1 MHPKLNKV
9 LRICSTCI
17 VFTMV
22 ILATLLYGTRW
33 IGLEPYTVLSPSM
46 EPKYPTGSLIYV
58 KAVDTADLKEKD
70 VITFRMTNGTIA
82 THRIVEIVDQSFRT
96 KGDNNNMVDAS
107 LVAKENVV
115 GKTVFCI
122 PLLGYFA
129 QYVQTKAGN
138 IVVICF
144 GVAMILFVVFVDL
157 LTDDKKVKKE
167 SKGEVKD
174 EEN

>member
-17 VFTMV
+17 VFIMV

-58 KAVDTADLKEKD
+58 VDANPEDLKVKD
-70 VITFRMTNGTIA
+70 VITFRLTNNTTA
-82 THRIVEIVDQSFRT
+82 THRIIEIVEEEGVRSFRT
-96 KGDNNNMVDAS
+96 KGDNNDTPDGA
-107 LVAKENVV
+107 LVSKDSVI

-129 QYVQTKAGN
+129 QYIQTKVGN

-144 GVAMILFVVFVDL
+144 GVALILFVVFVDI
-157 LTDDKKVKKE
+157 LTEGKQKKNKKE
-167 SKGEVKD
+167 EKES
-174 EEN
+174 